1 MRRIRGGDAT
11 QKGDFPI
18 RKQRLQG
25 SKIFSDFILSTR
37 RIFRGAMRQKIAI
50 FKERNSVCRVAKIF
64 RSHFIYTKN
73 FQGGDATESRDFQ
86 REKQRLQ
93 GSKFFSDLK
102 DFYVTGICSD
112 TCRF

>member
-25 SKIFSDFILSTR
+25 SKFFSDFILSTR
-37 RIFRGAMRQKIAI
+37 RIFRG
-50 FKERNSVCRVAKIF
+50 
-64 RSHFIYTKN
+64 
-73 FQGGDATESRDFQ
+73 GDATENRDFQ

-93 GSKFFSDLK
+93 GSKNFQISFYLHQECSGGRRDRKSRFSK
-102 DFYVTGICSD
+102 RETAFAG
-112 TCRF
+112 